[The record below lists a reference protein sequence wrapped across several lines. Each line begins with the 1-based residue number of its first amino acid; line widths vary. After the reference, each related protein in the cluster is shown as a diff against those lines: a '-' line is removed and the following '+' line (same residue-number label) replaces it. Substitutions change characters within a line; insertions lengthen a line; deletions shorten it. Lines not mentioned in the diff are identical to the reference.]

1 MKIKIRMNERL
12 KVLLGRAT
20 ADAPVEAP
28 SGKRTVSIKARGKLS
43 VARERARAMRALAC
57 GIECDV

>member
-1 MKIKIRMNERL
+1 MPDSL
-12 KVLLGRAT
+12 V
-20 ADAPVEAP
+20 DAPT
-28 SGKRTVSIKARGKLS
+28 GKRTVSIKGRGKLS